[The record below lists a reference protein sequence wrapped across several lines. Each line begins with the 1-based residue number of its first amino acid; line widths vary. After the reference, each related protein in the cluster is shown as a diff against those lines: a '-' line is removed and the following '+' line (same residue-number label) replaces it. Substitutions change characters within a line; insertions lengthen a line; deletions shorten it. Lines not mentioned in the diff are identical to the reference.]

1 MPSDQLSP
9 AHGRTLARALV
20 TWGALTAV
28 GALAACS
35 GNGVT
40 VTTPGAGLKCVD
52 DSPTCIAER
61 QATMKAML
69 ADPSKS
75 WISQRP
81 DAAAYASGVRLFAYK
96 SKKKDLSCAEL
107 QAGKREADAGPA
119 VLRTPGNGLSHSQ
132 VSRGVIL
139 AHEVSRELGR
149 ELSRRCS
156 KT

>member
-1 MPSDQLSP
+1 MPFDCPLP
-9 AHGRTLARALV
+9 APRGTLAAWAVMLACAGLV
-20 TWGALTAV
+20 AGC
-28 GALAACS
+28 G

-52 DSPTCIAER
+52 DSPACIAER

-69 ADPSKS
+69 SDPNRT

-81 DAAAYASGVRLFAYK
+81 DAAAYASGVRLFAFK

-119 VLRTPGNGLSHSQ
+119 VLRTPGNGLTHSQ

-149 ELSRRCS
+149 ELGRRCGR
-156 KT
+156 T

>member
-1 MPSDQLSP
+1 MLPVRPL
-9 AHGRTLARALV
+9 LADRRIMAVLGLV
-20 TWGALTAV
+20 ATAAS
-28 GALAACS
+28 ALAGCS
-35 GNGVT
+35 GNGVS

-52 DSPTCIAER
+52 DSPACIAER

-69 ADPSKS
+69 ADPSRS
-75 WISQRP
+75 WVTQRP
-81 DAAAYASGVRLFAYK
+81 DAAAYASGVRLFAFK
-96 SKKKDLSCAEL
+96 SKKKELSCAEL

-119 VLRTPGNGLSHSQ
+119 ILRAPGNGLTHSQ

-139 AHEVSRELGR
+139 AGEVSRELGR